1 MKNSNFDYFFNFFC
15 DPDGVNFMIF
25 LENFHFE
32 IAKIKGKRRKLIM
45 CNSKDVDGNILNF
58 WVNFDFGVENGAG
71 GAKKVMKIYYGRF
84 VLTRKYSKVLE

>member
-15 DPDGVNFMIF
+15 DPDGVKNGKK

-32 IAKIKGKRRKLIM
+32 IAKIKGKRRKLII

-58 WVNFDFGVENGAG
+58 
-71 GAKKVMKIYYGRF
+71 
-84 VLTRKYSKVLE
+84 